1 MRRGRRGELSP
12 TTVSAWWRTLVA
24 GLVVAVVV
32 WALLERLRRT
42 VNRVEEA
49 VERVW
54 LSGKHVARQTQVAHL
69 LGTTAARGSDL
80 AAELERH
87 RQAGAEREA
96 QS

>member
-1 MRRGRRGELSP
+1 MRRGRRRELSP
-12 TTVSAWWRTLVA
+12 ATVTAWWRTLVA

-49 VERVW
+49 VDRVW
-54 LSGKHVARQTQVAHL
+54 LAGKHVARQTQVAHL
-69 LGTTAARGSDL
+69 LGATAARGAEL

-87 RQAGAEREA
+87 REAEAEREA
-96 QS
+96 QR